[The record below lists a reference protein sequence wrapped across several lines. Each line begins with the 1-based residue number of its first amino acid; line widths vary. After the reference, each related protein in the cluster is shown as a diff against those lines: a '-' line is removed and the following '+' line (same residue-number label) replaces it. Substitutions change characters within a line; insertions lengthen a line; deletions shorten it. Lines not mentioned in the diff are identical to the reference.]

1 LAQDI
6 TKRTPDAFEGEA
18 IDTELVVPWLTEY
31 ERQRVDEAKA
41 VSAEALARAAA
52 EIRTQHDCTLAE
64 QISAKSGM
72 AIVSASRLVAAR
84 HRGLLLPHLDLD
96 FDHLG
101 IVSVAAVL
109 ADPDRF
115 IGETLADP
123 LEGADYGRCKAK
135 VMRGGDGLFI
145 HSFAHGR
152 AFYLLRHDAR
162 SAKAAIV
169 QAPVDGVID
178 YAMAIRATAE
188 MEADELADFAA
199 TVAKTVGIGVRAVMA
214 RIVKERR
221 EREQAQRKAAL
232 ASGGDGRLIRPRPEP
247 DGELLPTTKFLDEVL
262 ASDQREEPPMRDAS
276 GNLVE
281 VRAQEAQ
288 VGVARHIE
296 PRVAPG
302 V

>member
-232 ASGGDGRLIRPRPEP
+232 ASPVPPPDYRMRPALEAPP
-247 DGELLPTTKFLDEVL
+247 SGPTRVPH
-262 ASDQREEPPMRDAS
+262 RR
-276 GNLVE
+276 
-281 VRAQEAQ
+281 R
-288 VGVARHIE
+288 E
-296 PRVAPG
+296 PRESLAHHG
-302 V
+302 